1 MSALPPHLRDR
12 ILAAAHAEPSPTR
25 PVYLRR
31 VALVV
36 GLSLACSLLLFF
48 GVGGIQLGDRPAA
61 YVAALGLGWG
71 LLAGALL
78 AATLGRKASPLGP
91 RPELLAAVTILA
103 PTLLGMLVFLGKW
116 IWPQT
121 VECDGP
127 NNHDGRCFFFAVAF
141 ALPPLAA
148 WIWSRRGRIVEH
160 VPLHAAAFGSVTGSF
175 GALLITLRCTFAN
188 LSHLFLGHVF
198 PVIVVS
204 VVASLLASRTL
215 RLSRM

>member
-12 ILAAAHAEPSPTR
+12 ILAAARAEPSPTR

-61 YVAALGLGWG
+61 YVGALGLAWG
-71 LLAGALL
+71 LLAGGLL
-78 AATLGRKASPLGP
+78 AVTLGRKASPLGP
-91 RPELLAAVTILA
+91 RPELLVAVTLAA
-103 PTLLGMLVFLGKW
+103 PTLLGTLVLLGKW

-188 LSHLFLGHVF
+188 LSHLFLGHVL

-204 VVASLLASRTL
+204 VVASLVASRTL
-215 RLSRM
+215 RLSRT

>member
-12 ILAAAHAEPSPTR
+12 ILTAARAEPSPTR

-31 VALVV
+31 VTLVV
-36 GLSLACSLLLFF
+36 GVSLACSLLLFF

-61 YVAALGLGWG
+61 YVGALGLGWG
-71 LLAGALL
+71 LLVGALL
-78 AATLGRKASPLGP
+78 AATLGRKASALGP
-91 RPELLAAVTILA
+91 RPELLAAVTIVA
-103 PTLLGMLVFLGKW
+103 PALLGTLVFLGKW

-215 RLSRM
+215 RLART

>member
-12 ILAAAHAEPSPTR
+12 ILAAARAEPSPTR

-61 YVAALGLGWG
+61 YVGALGLAWG
-71 LLAGALL
+71 LLAGGLL
-78 AATLGRKASPLGP
+78 AVTLGRKASPLGP
-91 RPELLAAVTILA
+91 RPELLVAVTFAA
-103 PTLLGMLVFLGKW
+103 PTLLGTLVLLGKW

-188 LSHLFLGHVF
+188 LSHLFLGHVL

-204 VVASLLASRTL
+204 VVASLVASRTL
-215 RLSRM
+215 RLSRT

>member
-12 ILAAAHAEPSPTR
+12 ILAAAHDEPSPTR

-103 PTLLGMLVFLGKW
+103 PALLGTLVFLGKW

-215 RLSRM
+215 RLSRT